1 MDFYI
6 KQNSELPIL
15 ELRPYKDNYYDQ
27 LLTFIKNASVTF
39 SMYDDKDCFIIKE
52 KTGVIN
58 FNTKANNYNDKTD
71 TCNDIL
77 DFTIQYHFTKK
88 DTKKIGIYKGV
99 FKITFEKDGET
110 KTLIT
115 PYEKVLHIEVIK
127 SNIKTQSIKPTD
139 QIILD
144 AIVTGIP
151 DEYIST
157 NDNFYLK
164 FI

>member
-52 KTGVIN
+52 KSGVIN
-58 FNTKANNYNDKTD
+58 FNTKANNYNNKTD

-88 DTKKIGIYKGV
+88 DTKKIGKYKGI
-99 FKITFEKDGET
+99 FKIIFEQDGQV
-110 KTLIT
+110 KTLVVPHNKALDIQI
-115 PYEKVLHIEVIK
+115 EK
-127 SNIKTQSIKPTD
+127 
-139 QIILD
+139 
-144 AIVTGIP
+144 
-151 DEYIST
+151 
-157 NDNFYLK
+157 
-164 FI
+164 